1 MPGMTATVVVIAP
14 VVVLSAIPVGHV
26 PDCAIVALPLPPK
39 VAAAE
44 LTVSFAATLAIG
56 AEAVPAT
63 AVPFS
68 STGTILP
75 VTVTV
80 SIAVLQLT
88 GVLLSQS

>member
-1 MPGMTATVVVIAP
+1 MTATLVVIAP
-14 VVVLSAIPVGHV
+14 VAVFSAMPVGQV
-26 PDCAIVALPLPPK
+26 PDCAIVALPLTPK
-39 VAAAE
+39 VAATE
-44 LTVSFAATLAIG
+44 LTLSFAATLAIG
-56 AEAVPAT
+56 VEAVPAI